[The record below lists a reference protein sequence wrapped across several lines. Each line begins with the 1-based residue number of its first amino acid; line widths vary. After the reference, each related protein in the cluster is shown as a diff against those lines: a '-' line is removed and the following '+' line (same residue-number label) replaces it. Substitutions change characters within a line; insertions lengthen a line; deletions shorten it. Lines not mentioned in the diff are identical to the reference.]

1 LVEHGFRHTF
11 IMHSKNIERLSR
23 MAKLCNAN
31 IFVKNG
37 PSYAGLGYMGEGYTT
52 LSIAGTTGEG
62 LTSAKDFVRPRRCV
76 LVDYFRIV

>member
-1 LVEHGFRHTF
+1 
-11 IMHSKNIERLSR
+11 
-23 MAKLCNAN
+23 
-31 IFVKNG
+31 
-37 PSYAGLGYMGEGYTT
+37 MGEGYTT